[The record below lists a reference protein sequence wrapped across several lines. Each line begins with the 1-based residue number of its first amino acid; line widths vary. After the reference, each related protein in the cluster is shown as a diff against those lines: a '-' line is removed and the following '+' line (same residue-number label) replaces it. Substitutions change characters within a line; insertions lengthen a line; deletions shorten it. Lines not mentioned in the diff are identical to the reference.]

1 MDHDGPSTIDLTQDA
16 EYGAPCLLVK
26 PAAEP
31 LPIFAKVED
40 PFASQFG
47 RQERTRRAK
56 MACQK
61 TKPWY
66 GMSNHITGGYQCRR
80 PDDRTRASG
89 SHTIGLAPSVRAR
102 AGLGSALSAS
112 SWRIT
117 STAA

>member
-56 MACQK
+56 RACQK

-66 GMSNHITGGYQCRR
+66 DMSHHGGTNAKG
-80 PDDRTRASG
+80 RTTALREVGRLLSG
-89 SHTIGLAPSVRAR
+89 
-102 AGLGSALSAS
+102 
-112 SWRIT
+112 
-117 STAA
+117 